1 MSEKKYPT
9 IYSIDF
15 DGTIVEKGKFPEF
28 GRPVEK
34 VVDYIREIQKRGDD
48 WILNTNREGKD
59 LEMAV
64 TWLKEN
70 GLNPSCVNDNLP
82 RMKEF
87 FGTNPRK
94 IFANVV
100 IDDLN
105 AGGIYLPPMDGTM
118 DFGQAI
124 RELKNGKKISRL
136 GWHGRGQFIFM
147 ADTVEF
153 HTFANLADSQDV
165 SEVHD
170 MIVLKTSANTF
181 QPGWIAKQADILAE
195 DWVIV
200 Q

>member
-28 GRPVEK
+28 GKPVEK
-34 VVDYIREIQKRGDD
+34 VVEYIREIQRRGDD

-64 TWLKEN
+64 NWLKEN

-87 FGTNPRK
+87 FKSNPRK

-105 AGGIYLPPMDGTM
+105 AGGVYLPPMDGTM

-124 RELKNGKKISRL
+124 RELKNGKRIQRASWKNFKAYIYLRKMKFRSDL
-136 GWHGRGQFIFM
+136 F
-147 ADTVEF
+147 VL
-153 HTFANLADSQDV
+153 HTLDKMPEKEWIPSVKDV
-165 SEVHD
+165 
-170 MIVLKTSANTF
+170 
-181 QPGWIAKQADILAE
+181 LAE

>member
-70 GLNPSCVNDNLP
+70 VLPSITKHWSTTFIRAETKICEGSVFAGAPNV
-82 RMKEF
+82 K
-87 FGTNPRK
+87 GITNFSGNASTRAT
-94 IFANVV
+94 IF
-100 IDDLN
+100 
-105 AGGIYLPPMDGTM
+105 
-118 DFGQAI
+118 
-124 RELKNGKKISRL
+124 
-136 GWHGRGQFIFM
+136 
-147 ADTVEF
+147 
-153 HTFANLADSQDV
+153 
-165 SEVHD
+165 
-170 MIVLKTSANTF
+170 
-181 QPGWIAKQADILAE
+181 IAPSME
-195 DWVIV
+195 SSFS
-200 Q
+200 